1 MNRRKVIHSL
11 LSTAFI
17 FQISSVF
24 AHHSGTMFD
33 RAQTVTIE
41 GTVTR
46 YDYVNPHSWIILTVQ
61 NDSGDE
67 ALWGVEG
74 FSPASM
80 RRWGL
85 TPETVKPGETIRFT
99 VHPLRDGR
107 NGGSLITATLAN
119 SYFVDTTSEE
129 RLQAPRI

>member
-1 MNRRKVIHSL
+1 MNRRKVMHSL
-11 LSTAFI
+11 LLAVFI

-33 RAQTVTIE
+33 RALTLAIE
-41 GTVTR
+41 GTVTS
-46 YDYVNPHSWIILTVQ
+46 YDYVNPHAWIILTVQ
-61 NDSGDE
+61 DDSGEE

-80 RRWGL
+80 REWGL
-85 TPETVKPGETIRFT
+85 TPETVKPGDTISFT

-107 NGGSLITATLAN
+107 NGGSLITAILAN
-119 SYFVDTTSEE
+119 GYFVDTTSAE
-129 RLQAPRI
+129 RLQAPRN